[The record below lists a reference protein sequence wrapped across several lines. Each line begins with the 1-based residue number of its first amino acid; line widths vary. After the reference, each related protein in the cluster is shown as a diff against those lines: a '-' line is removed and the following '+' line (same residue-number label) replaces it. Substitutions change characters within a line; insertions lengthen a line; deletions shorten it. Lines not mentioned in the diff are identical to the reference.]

1 MTRMLRR
8 RLLAGGAW
16 LGLAGLAGC
25 TAGRPTPTRLE
36 PLVPAIAGR
45 RVWTQRLPGIGFPL
59 SVASREGLFYAAGD
73 DGTVLV
79 LRAADGQEV
88 WRARTG
94 GALSAGVGTDGRHV
108 AVVRRDHALV
118 VLDRGQ
124 PAWQAPLP
132 GGVLTAPLVAGERV
146 FVLGVDRSVSAFDA
160 LDGKRLWSLK
170 RPGDPL
176 SLSQAGVL
184 APHGNTLL
192 VGQGPR
198 LAGIDPLRGTVLWE
212 ASVSSPRG
220 TNEVERLADLV
231 GPSVRLG
238 PSVCMRSFQSSVG
251 CVDVTRASLRWARN
265 VTGSQPIAADEDL
278 LVAGDASDRL
288 SAWQQGSG
296 QLLWSS
302 DRFVFRAL
310 SGLLL
315 SGRTLVFGDFEGL
328 VHFLDRQTGQ
338 PLLRLGTDGSPVVGV
353 PTASEATILVTTRTG
368 GLHAFRPE

>member
-1 MTRMLRR
+1 MASR
-8 RLLAGGAW
+8 
-16 LGLAGLAGC
+16 AGL
-25 TAGRPTPTRLE
+25 
-36 PLVPAIAGR
+36 V
-45 RVWTQRLPGIGFPL
+45 
-59 SVASREGLFYAAGD
+59 YAAGD
-73 DGTVLV
+73 AGTVLV

-238 PSVCMRSFQSSVG
+238 PSVCLRSFQSSVG